1 MHREDDPRRFS
12 PECWVTMRNTGEHVK
27 VESWSRIAAAYRVRS
42 RKHGLQLC
50 GVDDLVEISAHPEA
64 HLNRHWSRCQ
74 ASGCGAPLT
83 PELSTCPQCN
93 GLTCTCGSCQCPP
106 TRARAKT
113 TRKKPAPSV
122 Q

>member
-1 MHREDDPRRFS
+1 MHKEDDPRRFS

-50 GVDDLVEISAHPEA
+50 SADDLVEISAHPEA

-74 ASGCGAPLT
+74 TSGCGAPLT

-93 GLTCTCGSCQCPP
+93 GLTCTCGSCQCAP

-113 TRKKPAPSV
+113 ARKKPAPSV